1 MIFSF
6 VSPSVVS
13 QAYTTD
19 ASKEYVI
26 SGNTALVKCV
36 LPSYVADM
44 LSVVNWVDNT
54 GQTYP
59 MASRNGNFQKTTGSQ
74 NYPLMN

>member
-1 MIFSF
+1 M
-6 VSPSVVS
+6 S

-44 LSVVNWVDNT
+44 LSIVNWVDNT

>member
-44 LSVVNWVDNT
+44 VSIVNWVDNT
-54 GQTYP
+54 GHIYP
-59 MASRNGNFQKTTGSQ
+59 MASRNGNFHKTTGSQ
-74 NYPLMN
+74 